1 MGDFC
6 LAFNESLNMSE
17 PSAQAPAVINNGT
30 SPIPVPFPQAPV
42 TTTQSS
48 NTSTNNTN
56 STSPASTKS
65 SKFAGNGSADKP
77 KGSRTGRS
85 SKK

>member
-17 PSAQAPAVINNGT
+17 PNIQAPVVMNNGT
-30 SPIPVPFPQAPV
+30 TPIITPPPQQPV

-48 NTSTNNTN
+48 STSTNNTN
-56 STSPASTKS
+56 STSSASTKS
-65 SKFAGNGSADKP
+65 SKFAGNGSSDKP